1 MKDKL
6 KPSEIPVYLKT
17 VKGWKK
23 KGNVIYRYFEFPT
36 FADSIKFT
44 QKVAKLADGMDHHPD
59 ILIQYNWVTLT
70 LSSHDVKGLSKRD
83 FKLAGKI
90 NSLFKN

>member
-6 KPSEIPVYLKT
+6 KPSEIPAYLKAL
-17 VKGWKK
+17 KGWKK
-23 KGNVIYRYFEFPT
+23 KGNQIYRYFEFPT

-44 QKVAKLADGMDHHPD
+44 QKVAKLADKMDHHPD

-83 FKLAGKI
+83 FKLAGQI
-90 NSLFKN
+90 NKLV

>member
-1 MKDKL
+1 MSDKL
-6 KPSEIPVYLKT
+6 KPSEIPGYLKT

-23 KGNVIYRYFEFPT
+23 KGKTIYRYFEFPK
-36 FADSIKFT
+36 FKDSIKFT
-44 QKVAKLADGMDHHPD
+44 QKIAKLADRMDHHPD

-83 FKLAGKI
+83 FKLAGQINKI
-90 NSLFKN
+90 V